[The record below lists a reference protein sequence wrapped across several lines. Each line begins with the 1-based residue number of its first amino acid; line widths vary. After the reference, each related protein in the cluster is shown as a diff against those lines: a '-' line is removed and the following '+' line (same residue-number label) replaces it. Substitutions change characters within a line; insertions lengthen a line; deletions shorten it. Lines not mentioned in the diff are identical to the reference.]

1 MAVDFDG
8 FRFDEEARRQRA
20 ENLGGANGIRQI
32 FVTLAPAGAPD
43 HALLEVEFFNANHLA
58 GPPPLATFTVS
69 GGVRRPAGP
78 HPGDVRVTQMQA
90 GAAPNRLRLRVE
102 PVGDYS
108 VYTLH
113 VPQGNFD
120 PLFSAAPFK
129 FRPGC
134 FNLNC
139 APDWAGPD
147 APEEAPAIDY
157 LARDYDSFRHVMMTW
172 MERRVPGWQ
181 PTSEADLDQ
190 VLIDLVS
197 ADADELADF
206 QDRVMN
212 EAYFPRVRKRV
223 SLARHARLMDYHVH
237 QGNQAS
243 TWVAL
248 TVNTPTFLVPRG
260 AGAWSGKRWNDA
272 DAVIFAFV
280 RDQLCQQALNE
291 LHLYRWD
298 DTVSA
303 LEAGATAADLTP
315 ATPLTTAA
323 QANALVAALQA
334 PEVTRLL
341 LEEALN
347 PETGT
352 PNGRDPTARQIVR
365 LPPPGPQRAQAVQD
379 PVAGRWCVRVR
390 WLAEDALTRRYCFVT
405 RCTGQPLVTG
415 VSRFYGNL
423 AEAAHGRPHVT
434 TFRPAGAAL
443 AGLDLATFEGSS
455 EAHHEPAH
463 WGTVCRLPRAPL
475 AYRDTP
481 PGGERPTA
489 TTLEVT
495 VSGFAG
501 AWEERIDLIDSEGD
515 DEHFLVETDEESRS
529 LVRFGNGVNG
539 APLPPDVVV
548 TCRYQVGQGTAG
560 NIGAD
565 ALTGFDPAAL
575 PGVVRIWNPLDVV
588 NGRDP
593 EPAAEVLRRAPE
605 AYRVRQLR
613 AVTLEDY
620 AERAEALPGVA
631 NAAARYRWAGSW
643 RTVQVAIDPV
653 GAATLTRELRRR
665 VADHLE
671 AVRLIGEDLEILPAV
686 YVPLDIKLRLCAH
699 PRYWP
704 EHLRMTLEMEF
715 SDGWTADG
723 RRGFFH
729 PDLWTFGQPLYAS
742 QVIGRALAVPGVD
755 RVLSLSM
762 RRWNPGAG
770 GGLTTVVLA
779 PGDLPDSLIERID
792 VGAFEIIRVE
802 NDPDRLERGRILF
815 EILGGRR

>member
-1 MAVDFDG
+1 M
-8 FRFDEEARRQRA
+8 
-20 ENLGGANGIRQI
+20 
-32 FVTLAPAGAPD
+32 
-43 HALLEVEFFNANHLA
+43 
-58 GPPPLATFTVS
+58 
-69 GGVRRPAGP
+69 
-78 HPGDVRVTQMQA
+78 
-90 GAAPNRLRLRVE
+90 
-102 PVGDYS
+102 
-108 VYTLH
+108 
-113 VPQGNFD
+113 
-120 PLFSAAPFK
+120 
-129 FRPGC
+129 
-134 FNLNC
+134 
-139 APDWAGPD
+139 
-147 APEEAPAIDY
+147 
-157 LARDYDSFRHVMMTW
+157 
-172 MERRVPGWQ
+172 PGWQ
-181 PTSEADLDQ
+181 PTSEADIDQ

-248 TVNTPTFLVPRG
+248 TVTTPTFTAPRG
-260 AGAWSGKRWNDA
+260 AGVWSGERWNDA
-272 DAVIFAFV
+272 GAVIFALV

-334 PEVTRLL
+334 PAVTRLL
-341 LEEALN
+341 LEEVLN

-352 PNGRDPTARQIVR
+352 ENGRDPTARQIVR
-365 LPPPGPQRAQAVQD
+365 LLPPGPARAQAVHD
-379 PVAGRWCVRVR
+379 PVAGRWCVRVQ
-390 WLAEDALTRRYCFVT
+390 WIDEDALTRRYCFVT

-434 TFRPAGAAL
+434 TFRPAGAPL
-443 AGLDLATFEGSS
+443 AGLDLAPFEGSS
-455 EAHHEPAH
+455 EAYHEPGH

-501 AWEERIDLIDSEGD
+501 AWDERIDLIDSEGD
-515 DEHFLVETDEESRS
+515 DEHFVVETDEEGRS
-529 LVRFGNGVNG
+529 LLRFGNGVNG
-539 APLPPDVVV
+539 APLPPRAVV

-560 NIGAD
+560 NVGAD
-565 ALTGFDPAAL
+565 ALTGFDPAGL
-575 PGVVRIWNPLDVV
+575 PGVDRVWNPLDVV

-620 AERAEALPGVA
+620 AQRAEELPGVA

-643 RTVQVAIDPV
+643 RTVQIAIDPV
-653 GAATLTRELRRR
+653 GATTLTRELRRR

-686 YVPLDIKLRLCAH
+686 YVPLDVKLRLCAH

-715 SDGWTADG
+715 SDGWTPDG

-729 PDLWTFGQPLYAS
+729 PDAWTFGQPLYAS
-742 QVIGRALAVPGVD
+742 QIIGRALAVPGID

-779 PGDLPDSLIERID
+779 PGDLPDSLIERLD

>member
-1 MAVDFDG
+1 MPVEFDG
-8 FRFDEEARRQRA
+8 FKFDSEARRQRS
-20 ENLGGANGIRQI
+20 ENLGAVNGIRQI
-32 FVTLAPAGAPD
+32 FVTLAPAGTPT
-43 HALLEVEFFNANHLA
+43 HALLDVEFFNANHLA
-58 GPPPLATFTVS
+58 GPPPAATFTVT
-69 GGVRRPAGP
+69 GGVRRRAGP
-78 HPGDVRVTQMQA
+78 DPGEVRVTQVQA
-90 GAAPNRLRLRVE
+90 GAGPNVLRLRVE
-102 PVGDYS
+102 PIGDYS

-113 VPQGNFD
+113 VPQGDFD

-147 APEEAPAIDY
+147 APADEPAIDY
-157 LARDYDSFRHVMMTW
+157 LAKDYDSFRHVMMTW
-172 MERRVPGWQ
+172 VERRVPDWR

-197 ADADELADF
+197 ADADELSDF

-212 EAYFPRVRKRV
+212 EAFFPRVRKRV

-243 TWVAL
+243 TWLAL
-248 TVNTPTFLVPRG
+248 ILNTPSFVVPRG
-260 AGAWSGKRWNDA
+260 AGVWSGVRWNDPQ
-272 DAVIFAFV
+272 AVIFAFV
-280 RDQLCQQALNE
+280 RDQLCQQGLNE
-291 LHLYRWD
+291 LELYRWD
-298 DTVSA
+298 DTVTA

-315 ATPLTTAA
+315 AVPLTTAA
-323 QANALVAALQA
+323 QANALVTLLQA

-341 LEEALN
+341 IEEVLN

-352 PNGRDPTARQIVR
+352 ANGHDKTARQILR
-365 LPPPGPQRAQAVQD
+365 LSPPGPARAQAVED

-390 WLAEDALTRRYCFVT
+390 WLDEDALTRRYCFVT

-423 AEAAHGRPHVT
+423 AEASHGRPHQT
-434 TFRPAGAAL
+434 TFRAPGAPL
-443 AGLDLATFEGSS
+443 GGLDLRAFTGLS
-455 EAHHEPAH
+455 EAHHGAVH
-463 WGTVCRLPRAPL
+463 WGTVCRLPQLPL

-481 PGGERPTA
+481 PGGERQTA
-489 TTLEVT
+489 TTLEVS

-501 AWEERIDLIDSEGD
+501 NWAERIDFIASEGD
-515 DEHFLVETDEESRS
+515 DEHFIVETDEEGRS

-539 APLPPDVVV
+539 APLPLDAVVI
-548 TCRYQVGQGTAG
+548 CRYQVGQGTAG
-560 NIGAD
+560 NVGAD
-565 ALTGFDPAAL
+565 ALTGFAPADL
-575 PGVVRIWNPLDVV
+575 PGVDRVWNPLDVS
-588 NGRDP
+588 NGRDA

-613 AVTLEDY
+613 AVTLKDY
-620 AERAEALPGVA
+620 AQRAEELTGVA
-631 NAAARYRWAGSW
+631 NAAARYRWTGSW

-653 GAATLTRELRRR
+653 GTTVLTPQLRRQA
-665 VADHLE
+665 ADYLE
-671 AVRLIGEDLEILPAV
+671 AVRLIGEDVEILPAV

-729 PDLWTFGQPLYAS
+729 PDQWTFGQALYAS
-742 QVIGRALAVPGVD
+742 QIIGRGLAVPGVD

-762 RRWNPGAG
+762 RRWNPGPG
-770 GGLTTVVLA
+770 GGLTTIVLA
-779 PGDLPDSLIERID
+779 PGDLPDSLLERLD
-792 VGAFEIIRVE
+792 MGAFEIIRVE

>member
-1 MAVDFDG
+1 MSVDFDG
-8 FRFDEEARRQRA
+8 FRFDEEARRQRS
-20 ENLGGANGIRQI
+20 ENLGAANGIRQI

-58 GPPPLATFTVS
+58 GPPPLATFRVT
-69 GGVRRPAGP
+69 GGVRRRAGP
-78 HPGDVRVTQMQA
+78 NPGDVRVTQVLA
-90 GAAPNRLRLRVE
+90 GAAPNVLRLRVE
-102 PVGDYS
+102 PIGDYS
-108 VYTLH
+108 VYTLR

-147 APEEAPAIDY
+147 APADAPAIDY
-157 LARDYDSFRHVMMTW
+157 LARDYDSFRHAMMTW
-172 MERRVPGWQ
+172 METRVPGWQ
-181 PTSEADLDQ
+181 PSSEADLDQ

-212 EAYFPRVRKRV
+212 EAYFPRARKRV

-237 QGNQAS
+237 QGNQAG
-243 TWVAL
+243 TWIAL
-248 TVNTPTFLVPRG
+248 TVNTPAFIVPRG
-260 AGAWSGKRWNDA
+260 AGIWTGERWNDPQ
-272 DAVIFAFV
+272 AVIFAFV

-291 LHLYRWD
+291 LELYRWD
-298 DTVSA
+298 DTVTA

-315 ATPLTTAA
+315 AAPLTTAA

-341 LEEALN
+341 IEEVRN

-352 PNGRDPTARQIVR
+352 ANGRDKTARQILR
-365 LPPPGPQRAQAVQD
+365 LPPPGPERAQAVAD
-379 PVAGRWCVRVR
+379 PVAGRWCVRVN
-390 WLAEDALTRRYCFVT
+390 WLAEDALARRYCFVT
-405 RCTGQPLVTG
+405 RCAGQPLVTG

-423 AEAAHGRPHVT
+423 AEAAHGRPHET
-434 TFRPAGAAL
+434 TFRAPGEPL
-443 AGLDLATFEGSS
+443 AGLNLGALLGTSA
-455 EAHHEPAH
+455 AHHERVH
-463 WGTVCRLPRAPL
+463 WGTVCRLPQRPL

-481 PGGERPTA
+481 PGGERQSA
-489 TTLEVT
+489 STLAVT

-501 AWEERIDLIDSEGD
+501 TWEERIDFIGSEGD
-515 DEHFLVETDEESRS
+515 DEHFIVETDEEGVSV
-529 LVRFGNGVNG
+529 VRFGNGVNG
-539 APLPPDVVV
+539 APLPPDAVV
-548 TCRYQVGQGTAG
+548 TCRYQVGQGSAG
-560 NIGAD
+560 NVGAD
-565 ALTGFDPAAL
+565 ALTGFDAADL
-575 PGVVRIWNPLDVV
+575 AGVDRAWNPLDVV

-605 AYRVRQLR
+605 AYRARQLR

-620 AERAEALPGVA
+620 AQRAEELPGVA

-643 RTVQVAIDPV
+643 RTVQIAIDPT
-653 GAATLTRELRRR
+653 GTTALTSALRRQ
-665 VADHLE
+665 VADHLD

-704 EHLRMTLEMEF
+704 EHLRLELEMAF

-729 PDLWTFGQPLYAS
+729 PDEWTFGQPLYAS
-742 QVIGRALAVPGVD
+742 QLIGRALAVAGVD

-762 RRWNPGAG
+762 RRWNPGPG

-779 PGDLPDSLIERID
+779 PEDLADSVVERVD
-792 VGAFEIIRVE
+792 VGAFEIVRVE

-815 EILGGRR
+815 EVLGGRR